1 MSGKLLKDKLIKGD
15 RVYGTF
21 FQHAV
26 VPALVDFLP
35 PDVLDSIESKAIRH
49 WCAGRGRDNLVT
61 LKPCRRWES

>member
-35 PDVLDSIESKAIRH
+35 PDVLDSIESKAISTLVRRTR
-49 WCAGRGRDNLVT
+49 AG
-61 LKPCRRWES
+61 